1 MKNPAQVADK
11 YNTASISALQGGST
25 VRVRGERSLP
35 HMQPVGRAGG
45 LVTHRCAVRGGKVK
59 NQPKQLPG
67 RSLRGANTAYMRRSS
82 SADLPKRALIKGGLR
97 ALSSAASSL
106 KSSLAACL
114 APHLEQL
121 KTQDACYQ
129 QALERGADQE
139 TLAQLEQEM
148 RSTAGTIR
156 GITDELTKMYDRLV
170 DTIYLIY
177 SGLTGGEFADV
188 LAARLSKL
196 DPGLVEIHR
205 TPDFSS
211 TGLGLDH
218 LSFRYE
224 DVKGRLDH
232 AFEILSVYEALA
244 DDRCTGFGQP
254 PRSIG
259 LQWASGA
266 GQFGEARTPWI
277 VNTLA

>member
-1 MKNPAQVADK
+1 M
-11 YNTASISALQGGST
+11 
-25 VRVRGERSLP
+25 RVRSERSLP

-121 KTQDACYQ
+121 KTRMPATNKRWNGRGSGDTSTV
-129 QALERGADQE
+129 ER
-139 TLAQLEQEM
+139 EM

-244 DDRCTGFGQP
+244 DDRYTGFGQP